1 MLMQIK
7 SMPLAKWFSTDYETE
22 FPCTRSPWLNCNA
35 IRQRYAKWGK
45 RRNSVKRRRAHL
57 QEQKGSGFWSG
68 CKTVSK
74 HVVLD
79 ERT

>member
-35 IRQRYAKWGK
+35 IRQRYAKWGNAETLSRGEEHISK
-45 RRNSVKRRRAHL
+45 NKKVAD
-57 QEQKGSGFWSG
+57 SGVDARLFQSML
-68 CKTVSK
+68 C
-74 HVVLD
+74 
-79 ERT
+79 